1 MIGGTRLGNPV
12 EVMNAPGNEWT
23 WIVWKFMLITVP
35 TMIFLEWGWY
45 QMKVGDLVR
54 VKSIK
59 GHPLGI
65 VVEID
70 SGCGWPRVLTEDG
83 RDVVWPS
90 SQMELVD
97 ESR

>member
-45 QMKVGDLVR
+45 QMKVGDLVCDI
-54 VKSIK
+54 SD
-59 GHPLGI
+59 GHRGI
-65 VVEID
+65 VVEWSD
-70 SGCGWPRVLTEDG
+70 GGWLVHFPVHNCVFHMDPRLLEKI
-83 RDVVWPS
+83 S
-90 SQMELVD
+90 
-97 ESR
+97 